1 MDKPLEFFDRYS
13 GKIRREAI
21 YGEDWLRW
29 SYGTLVGRLVFA
41 TVVKRA
47 LFSSWY
53 GWRMKEP
60 ASREKIVPFC
70 RDYGIDT
77 SEFEEAVEEFRS
89 FNDFFIRRLEKR
101 ARPVTEAEKSV
112 VFPVDGRHLGFPD
125 TGNVE
130 GIYAKGQRF
139 DLPSLVGD
147 ADCAERYWGG
157 VLVISRLSPIDC
169 HRFHFPVAG
178 LPGGARLIWGCLSSV
193 NPLALRENIR
203 ILFENKRYVTKIS
216 STNAGEVLFIEIG
229 ATCVGSVRQTYP
241 RGERVEKGA
250 EKGYFE
256 FGGSAVI
263 TLFEPGRIELA
274 EDLRRHSEAGV
285 ELYARMGDVMGFLAP

>member
-1 MDKPLEFFDRYS
+1 MDKPLEYFDRYS

-29 SYGTLVGRLVFA
+29 SYGTLMGRLVFSA
-41 TVVKRA
+41 VVKRA

-70 RDYGIDT
+70 RDFGIDA
-77 SEFEEAVEEFRS
+77 SEFEVAVEEFQS
-89 FNDFFIRRLEKR
+89 FNDFFTRRLKKR
-101 ARPVTEAEKSV
+101 ARPVAKAEESV

-125 TGNVE
+125 LGSVE

-139 DLPSLVGD
+139 DLASLIGD
-147 ADCAERYWGG
+147 ADCAERYRGG
-157 VLVISRLSPIDC
+157 ALVVSRLSPIDC
-169 HRFHFPVAG
+169 HRFHFPIAG
-178 LPGGARLIWGCLSSV
+178 LPGPARLIWGCLASV

-229 ATCVGSVRQTYP
+229 ATCVGRVRQTYP

-263 TLFEPGRIELA
+263 TLFEPGRIELS
-274 EDLRRHSEAGV
+274 EDLRRHSEAGI
-285 ELYARMGDVMGFLAP
+285 ELYAHMGDLMGFSVP